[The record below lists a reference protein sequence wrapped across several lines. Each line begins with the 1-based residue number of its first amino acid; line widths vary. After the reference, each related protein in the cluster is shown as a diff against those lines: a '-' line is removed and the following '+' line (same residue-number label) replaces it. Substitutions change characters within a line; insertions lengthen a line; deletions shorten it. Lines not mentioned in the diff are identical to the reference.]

1 MDEARIEQIRHDVAI
16 MKLDLVRVRTYVAI
30 ILGIFIITLI
40 AQLYL
45 LYEYW
50 QAMEEASRVFDGLL
64 KLK

>member
-1 MDEARIEQIRHDVAI
+1 MDEARLEQIRHNVALI
-16 MKLDLVRVRTYVAI
+16 KLDLLRIRTYLAI
-30 ILGIFIITLI
+30 ILSIFIITLI

-50 QAMEEASRVFDGLL
+50 QAIEEISRAFDGLR

>member
-1 MDEARIEQIRHDVAI
+1 MDEARLEQIRHNVALI
-16 MKLDLVRVRTYVAI
+16 KLDLLRIRTYLAI

-50 QAMEEASRVFDGLL
+50 QAIEEVSRAFDGLR

>member
-1 MDEARIEQIRHDVAI
+1 MDEARIEQIRHNVAI
-16 MKLDLVRVRTYVAI
+16 MKLALVRVRTYVAI
-30 ILGIFIITLI
+30 ILGIIIITLI

-50 QAMEEASRVFDGLL
+50 QAIEEVSRVFDGLR

>member
-1 MDEARIEQIRHDVAI
+1 MDEARLEQIRHNVALI
-16 MKLDLVRVRTYVAI
+16 KLDLVRVRTYLAI

-45 LYEYW
+45 LYEHW
-50 QAMEEASRVFDGLL
+50 QAIEEVSRAFDGLL

>member
-1 MDEARIEQIRHDVAI
+1 MDEARIEQIRHNVAI

-30 ILGIFIITLI
+30 ILGIIIITLI

-50 QAMEEASRVFDGLL
+50 QAIEEVSRVFDGLR